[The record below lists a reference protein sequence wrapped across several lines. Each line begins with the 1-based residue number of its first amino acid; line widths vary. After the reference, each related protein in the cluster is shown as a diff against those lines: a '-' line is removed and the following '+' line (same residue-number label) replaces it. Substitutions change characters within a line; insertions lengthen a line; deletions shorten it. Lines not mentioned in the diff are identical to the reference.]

1 MISFFNLSLESRS
14 STDEGRKFE
23 ALFRIRKERERERG
37 VAEKRNKEP
46 RSFSAAIKWRAV
58 NVKRG
63 NAVLV
68 SKTGEE
74 SRSKINEPKRGRG
87 EL

>member
-14 STDEGRKFE
+14 FTDEGRKFE
-23 ALFRIRKERERERG
+23 ALFRIRKERERKRG

>member
-1 MISFFNLSLESRS
+1 MNRDP
-14 STDEGRKFE
+14 TDEGRKFE
-23 ALFRIRKERERERG
+23 ALFRIRKEERERERE